1 MHNIL
6 VLKKNIETRDS
17 SKSDLNFDFSFSKLQ
32 VVKIKESDNDIYT
45 IIINMNEKEQLI
57 YRFVPWTSLIVD

>member
-32 VVKIKESDNDIYT
+32 VVKIKESDNDI
-45 IIINMNEKEQLI
+45 
-57 YRFVPWTSLIVD
+57 